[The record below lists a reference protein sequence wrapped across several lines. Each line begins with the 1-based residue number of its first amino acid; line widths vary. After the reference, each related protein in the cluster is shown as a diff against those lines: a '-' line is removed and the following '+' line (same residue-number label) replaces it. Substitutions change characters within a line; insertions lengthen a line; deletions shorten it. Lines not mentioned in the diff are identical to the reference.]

1 MNIQR
6 ATFALLAISLAS
18 VIVSGC
24 KDSSAG
30 PPKTISAP
38 PVAVRLVQPKRG
50 AISRSVTLPGELKA
64 FQQATL
70 YAKTAG
76 YLKTIHV
83 DKGDSVKQGDLLAEI
98 EAPELIADAAKFKA
112 DWDLAE
118 LESKRTSDALQK
130 APDLITVQSIDAAKS
145 KSLVAKANLDRASTL
160 LGFTK
165 IFAPF
170 SGTVTRRYVDVGAFI
185 PAATSGSSP
194 QTAALVTLADLNK
207 VRLQVAVPEAEVKF
221 VNKDTRIA
229 FTVEALPGKN
239 LETKVSRISFALDEM
254 TKTMLAEA
262 DMENP
267 GGDLRPGMYASV
279 KLFVETKT
287 DAVLLPAD
295 AVLVEKAKTSVFVV
309 ESGKAKKLPVKTGF
323 SDGASFEILDGIP
336 PNAGVILFGKQVLND
351 GQLVQVTQ

>member
-1 MNIQR
+1 MRKQLHLF
-6 ATFALLAISLAS
+6 FALSSMTLPLLT
-18 VIVSGC
+18 GC
-24 KDSSAG
+24 NRRTT
-30 PPKTISAP
+30 PPPAP
-38 PVAVRLVQPKRG
+38 KAEPAMAVRLIQPKRG

-118 LESKRTSDALQK
+118 LESKRTAEAVQK
-130 APDLITVQSIDAAKS
+130 APDLITAQSVDAAKA
-145 KSLVAKANLDRASTL
+145 KSLAAKSNLDRASTL

-185 PAATSGSSP
+185 PAATAGSSP

-207 VRLQVAVPEAEVKF
+207 VRLQVAVPEAEVRF

-229 FTVEALPGKN
+229 FAVDALPGKN
-239 LETKVSRISFALDEM
+239 LETKVSRISFTLDEM

-262 DMENP
+262 EVENP

-279 KLFVETKT
+279 KLFVETKP

-295 AVLVEKAKTSVFVV
+295 AVLVEKSKTSVFIVD
-309 ESGKAKKLPVKTGF
+309 SGKAKKLPVKTGF
-323 SDGASFEILDGIP
+323 FEGASFEILDGVP
-336 PNAGVILFGKQVLND
+336 PNTSVVLFGKQVLND
-351 GQLVQVTQ
+351 GQPVEVTQ

>member
-1 MNIQR
+1 MKKQS
-6 ATFALLAISLAS
+6 LLLFGLSAVMLQLIT
-18 VIVSGC
+18 GC
-24 KDSSAG
+24 DRRISSA
-30 PPKTISAP
+30 PSPKAEPAVS
-38 PVAVRLVQPKRG
+38 VRLVQPKRG

-64 FQQATL
+64 FRQATL

-98 EAPELIADAAKFKA
+98 EAPELIADAAKSKA

-130 APDLITVQSIDAAKS
+130 APDLITAQSIDAAKS

-170 SGTVTRRYVDVGAFI
+170 SGTITRRYVDVGAFI

-194 QTAALVTLADLNK
+194 QTAALLTVADLNK

-229 FTVEALPGKN
+229 FAVDALPGRN

-262 DMENP
+262 DVENP
-267 GGDLRPGMYASV
+267 GGDLRPGMYALV
-279 KLFVETKT
+279 KLFVETKP

-295 AVLVEKAKTSVFVV
+295 AVFVEKAKTSVFVV
-309 ESGKAKKLPVKTGF
+309 DSGKAKKLPVKTGF
-323 SDGASFEILDGIP
+323 FDGASFEVLDGIP
-336 PNAGVILFGKQVLND
+336 PNASVILLGKQVLND
-351 GQLVQVTQ
+351 GEPLQVTQ